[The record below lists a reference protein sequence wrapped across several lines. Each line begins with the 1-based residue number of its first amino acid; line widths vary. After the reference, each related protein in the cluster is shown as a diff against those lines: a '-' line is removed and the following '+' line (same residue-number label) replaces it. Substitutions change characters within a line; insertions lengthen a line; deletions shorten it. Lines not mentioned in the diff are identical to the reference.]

1 MCHETEKTSLIDLS
15 LACSIARLYG
25 FAGFKEEAHMKK
37 EVSIFLVPL
46 LLLCVPCLFADG
58 GLISLKQGVRMFKP
72 NQRAMI
78 AWNGSEE
85 ILLLSTDMRASEAA
99 QVLEVVPLPTEP
111 KVKKGDVETFRR
123 ATTLINRKI
132 RKPRASRAGGG
143 HGGGGVARPAGEVTF
158 HKRIGAHDIS
168 VAHVLSTDGF
178 IAWVEEYLGSLHVQN
193 PVISPEMKS
202 IIGEYL
208 SEKST
213 WFVFDIISLDEVL
226 STGEAVQY
234 RFKTKFLYYPMKVTQ
249 TVEGSTTVDLLILT
263 PKLLSNFSGIPSHE
277 VELRHEPVPITSEEL
292 RGLNPDM
299 DALLGHRG
307 DMKLR
312 IWRLWGEISSFKQDL
327 IAQ

>member
-1 MCHETEKTSLIDLS
+1 MVLS
-15 LACSIARLYG
+15 ALGLFQKFFPAEYDSKIQQNIHT
-25 FAGFKEEAHMKK
+25 EEAHMKK
-37 EVSIFLVPL
+37 VGIFLVPL
-46 LLLCVPCLFADG
+46 LLLCAPCLFADG
-58 GLISLKQGVRMFKP
+58 GLISLKRGVGMFKP

-85 ILLLSTDMRASEAA
+85 ILLLSTDMRASEAT

-111 KVKKGDVETFRR
+111 KVKKGDVETFRK

-132 RKPRASRAGGG
+132 RKPPRVSRGGGG
-143 HGGGGVARPAGEVTF
+143 HGGAGGTGRPAGEVTF
-158 HKRIGAHDIS
+158 HKKIGAHNIS

-202 IIGEYL
+202 IVDQYL
-208 SEKST
+208 SGKFT
-213 WFVFDIISLDEVL
+213 WFVFDVISLDEVL

-234 RFKTKFLYYPMKVTQ
+234 RFKTKFLYYPMKITQ
-249 TVEGSTTVDLLILT
+249 TVAGSTTVDLLVLS
-263 PKLLSNFSGIPSHE
+263 PRLLSEFPGIPSDR
-277 VELRHEPVPITSEEL
+277 VQLRHEPVSITSGEL
-292 RGLNPDM
+292 RSLNPDM
-299 DALLGHRG
+299 DALLGHRE

-312 IWRLWGEISSFKQDL
+312 IWRLQGQASEFHQDL

>member
-1 MCHETEKTSLIDLS
+1 
-15 LACSIARLYG
+15 
-25 FAGFKEEAHMKK
+25 MKK
-37 EVSIFLVPL
+37 VSIFLVPL
-46 LLLCVPCLFADG
+46 LLLCAPNLFADG

-85 ILLLSTDMRASEAA
+85 ILLLSTDMRASEAT

-123 ATTLINRKI
+123 ATALINRKI
-132 RKPRASRAGGG
+132 RKPPVARGAGGR
-143 HGGGGVARPAGEVTF
+143 GGAGAARPAGEVTF
-158 HKRIGAHDIS
+158 HKKIGAHNIS

-178 IAWVEEYLGSLHVQN
+178 IAWVEEYLGSLQVQN
-193 PVISPEMKS
+193 PVIPTEMKS
-202 IIGEYL
+202 IIDEYL
-208 SEKST
+208 SEKFT
-213 WFVFDIISLDEVL
+213 WFVFDVISLDEVL

-263 PKLLSNFSGIPSHE
+263 PKLLSSFSGIPISQVH
-277 VELRHEPVPITSEEL
+277 LRHEPVPITSGEL
-292 RGLNPDM
+292 RSLNPDM

-312 IWRLWGEISSFKQDL
+312 IWRLWGKISSFKQDL

>member
-1 MCHETEKTSLIDLS
+1 MWRRSEEPPLL
-15 LACSIARLYG
+15 SIAK
-25 FAGFKEEAHMKK
+25 FAN
-37 EVSIFLVPL
+37 P
-46 LLLCVPCLFADG
+46 
-58 GLISLKQGVRMFKP
+58 
-72 NQRAMI
+72 
-78 AWNGSEE
+78 
-85 ILLLSTDMRASEAA
+85 
-99 QVLEVVPLPTEP
+99 
-111 KVKKGDVETFRR
+111 
-123 ATTLINRKI
+123 
-132 RKPRASRAGGG
+132 ASRAGGG
-143 HGGGGVARPAGEVTF
+143 HGGAGAARPAGEVTF
-158 HKRIGAHDIS
+158 HKKIGAHDIS

-213 WFVFDIISLDEVL
+213 WFVFDVISLDEVL

-312 IWRLWGEISSFKQDL
+312 IWRLWGKISSFKQDL